1 MSLIESLIGSAVTR
15 PDNKR
20 ILPTKRPL
28 PIRPR
33 DFFELFAAMGTEAT
47 VKGLFLTTDLR
58 QAEPRTLTYVT
69 LGRWVTAD
77 ELAAVPQPYKVTD
90 HLHAILSGQEFRASI
105 VRRIVDAYPERPRL
119 CFVRIPR
126 CAGQHFLTL
135 AEAMH
140 PIVPDSLGVWRP
152 RDENRF
158 IPALGRLLGRFTL
171 TRTLM
176 VVQSTLAPF
185 VQSNVAASPDP
196 AYAAAGLQWTLNAP
210 PRRAGDRLFTILRD
224 PRAILVSEVNAIMD
238 ALLLPPEGD
247 TRPVARWRARLPAN
261 PATAD
266 EAGRKHVAR
275 HVLRTLRTRNP
286 ICHALADGTTAGAL
300 HAARLQDVEMATL
313 DRYEDWIKY
322 TWDVEP
328 GEPANTSTPHLTVS
342 DLAAEDRAHLESL
355 VAEDLAFYDLVVKAY
370 EKIGDLR
377 YSVRGREL

>member
-1 MSLIESLIGSAVTR
+1 MSLIESLIGGGVTR
-15 PDNKR
+15 PDEKR

-28 PIRPR
+28 PARPR

-47 VKGLFLTTDLR
+47 IKGLFLTADLR

-77 ELAAVPQPYKVTD
+77 ELAALSKPYKVTE
-90 HLHAILSGQEFRASI
+90 HLHAILTGQEFRASI
-105 VRRIVDAYPERPRL
+105 VRRIADAYPERPRL

-126 CAGQHFLTL
+126 CAGQHFLAL

-152 RDENRF
+152 RDEARF

-171 TRTLM
+171 TRTIL
-176 VVQSTLAPF
+176 VTQPTLAPF
-185 VQSNVAASPDP
+185 VQSNIPASPDP
-196 AYAAAGLQWTLNAP
+196 AYAAAGLQWTLNGP

-224 PRAILVSEVNAIMD
+224 PRAIVLSEVNAIID
-238 ALLLPPEGD
+238 ALLQPPESD
-247 TRPVARWRARLPAN
+247 TRPVARWRAQVPAD

-266 EAGRKHVAR
+266 EAGRKQLAR
-275 HVLRTLRTRNP
+275 HVLQRVRLRNP
-286 ICHALADGTTAGAL
+286 ICHALADGTASGAID
-300 HAARLQDVEMATL
+300 AARLQDIEIATL

-328 GEPANTSTPHLTVS
+328 GEPVNASTPHLGVA
-342 DLAAEDRAHLESL
+342 DLTAQDRAHLETIT
-355 VAEDLAFYDLVVKAY
+355 VEDQAFYQLVVKAY

>member
-1 MSLIESLIGSAVTR
+1 MSLIESLIGGAVTR

-28 PIRPR
+28 PVRPR

-47 VKGLFLTTDLR
+47 IKGLFLTADLR

-69 LGRWVTAD
+69 LNRWLTAD
-77 ELAAVPQPYKVTD
+77 ELAAMPSPYKVVE
-90 HLHAILSGQEFRASI
+90 HLHAILTGQEFRASI
-105 VRRIVDAYPERPRL
+105 VRRIADAYPERPRL

-126 CAGQHFLTL
+126 CAGRHFLAL

-140 PIVPDSLGVWRP
+140 PIVPDTLGAWRP

-171 TRTLM
+171 TRTIL
-176 VVQSTLAPF
+176 VTQPTLAPF
-185 VQSNVAASPDP
+185 VQANIPASPDP
-196 AYAAAGLQWTLNAP
+196 AYAAAGLQWTLNGP

-224 PRAILVSEVNAIMD
+224 PRAIVLSEVNAIMD
-238 ALLLPPEGD
+238 ALMQPPESD
-247 TRPVARWRARLPAN
+247 TRPVARWRAQLPAN

-266 EAGRKHVAR
+266 EAGRKHLAR
-275 HVLRTLRTRNP
+275 HVLQRLRMRNP
-286 ICHALADGTTAGAL
+286 ICHALGDGTSAGAL
-300 HAARLQDVEMATL
+300 HAVRLQDIEMATL

-328 GEPANTSTPHLTVS
+328 GEPVNASAPHLAVA
-342 DLAAEDRAHLESL
+342 DLTARDRAHIETMIS
-355 VAEDLAFYDLVVKAY
+355 EDLAFYELVVEAY

-377 YSVRGREL
+377 YSVRGREV